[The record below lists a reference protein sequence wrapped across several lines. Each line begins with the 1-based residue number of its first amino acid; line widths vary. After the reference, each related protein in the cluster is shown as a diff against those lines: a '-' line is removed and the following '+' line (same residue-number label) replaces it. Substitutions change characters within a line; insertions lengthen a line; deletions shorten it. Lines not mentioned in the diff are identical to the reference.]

1 MSSKRRPPRAAQDD
15 AGLEAALDS
24 NRLGPADDGARAR
37 AILETALERCRTR
50 LPRRPLPA
58 GPEAIESLTG
68 ADPAPVPEPQAPA
81 ACKARPYRLYYGV

>member
-1 MSSKRRPPRAAQDD
+1 VPAEFLSLPAGRYMVEAAPTEAVQDD

-50 LPRRPLPA
+50 LPRRPFLLVPTRS
-58 GPEAIESLTG
+58 SL
-68 ADPAPVPEPQAPA
+68 
-81 ACKARPYRLYYGV
+81 

>member
-1 MSSKRRPPRAAQDD
+1 MTWNGRDVPAELLGLPAGRYLVEAAPAEAAQED

-50 LPRRPLPA
+50 LPRRPLLLVPKRS
-58 GPEAIESLTG
+58 SL
-68 ADPAPVPEPQAPA
+68 
-81 ACKARPYRLYYGV
+81 